1 MLAPNLTFCGDKIV
15 IAGIWRLWVPVFF
28 VLVIALSVSQAA
40 HAEEKAE
47 PGDPLVKFLR
57 QYVEQAGLPGG
68 VIGIGYGGGQMRF
81 AATGYA
87 SVNPDK
93 GMTRDKQFYIGSLTK
108 MMTAVVVLQ
117 LASEKR
123 INLADP
129 IAK

>member
-40 HAEEKAE
+40 HAEEKTE

-68 VIGIGYGGGQMRF
+68 R
-81 AATGYA
+81 
-87 SVNPDK
+87 N
-93 GMTRDKQFYIGSLTK
+93 RNRLW
-108 MMTAVVVLQ
+108 
-117 LASEKR
+117 
-123 INLADP
+123 
-129 IAK
+129 